1 MAPGCWAA
9 WRQRTG
15 RKYSRAAYASRI
27 ARIRHRVVLRSAD
40 AFEDAHIVRDRGTA
54 HVEKAAE
61 PRVLDLEIAGR
72 AGELHG
78 GERMHRHAGG
88 ADRMAFGLEPA
99 RRVDR
104 QPPADLGDALLDGA
118 CAAPCRDEAHGFVF
132 DQLGDCEAVV
142 RLDEREIAER
152 DAGRR

>member
-40 AFEDAHIVRDRGTA
+40 AFEDAHIVRDRGAA

-78 GERMHRHAGG
+78 GERMHRYAGG
-88 ADRMAFGLEPA
+88 ADRVALGLESA

-104 QPPADLGDALLDGA
+104 QAPAHLGEAILDRA
-118 CAAPCRDEAHGFVF
+118 RPAPRRDEAHGLVF
-132 DQLGDCEAVV
+132 DQLRNREAVM
-142 RLDEREIAER
+142 RLDEREIA
-152 DAGRR
+152 